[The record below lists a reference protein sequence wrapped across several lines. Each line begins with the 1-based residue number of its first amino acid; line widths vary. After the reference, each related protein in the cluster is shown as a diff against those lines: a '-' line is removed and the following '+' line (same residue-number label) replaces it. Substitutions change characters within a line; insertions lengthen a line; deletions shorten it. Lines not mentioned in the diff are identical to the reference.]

1 MKNIIISLL
10 IASFLMICFVGCD
23 FKEINEDK
31 TNDSFNPNT
40 NESEVASDT
49 FSADLSSDE
58 ADEFNTDYYIDNP
71 SFVSYSFSN
80 LDEFYLYAETDEDD
94 YSKFPSAGEPDF
106 PGQHIIKY
114 IDKHKFIRLAD
125 IFPEFLDGKLKL
137 EEICVTYYDDYIYC
151 FENDVLIFISPLRN
165 WPENKATSYS
175 YIEKGNKSNEVFFRL
190 NDDIRITVRVN
201 KSKENEIRK
210 LSIDSLNELLS
221 GEYTI
226 LAERIAEF
234 SESKGNK
241 N

>member
-1 MKNIIISLL
+1 MEDLFMKNKIISILVSSIIL
-10 IASFLMICFVGCD
+10 ILCFVRCNANFGD
-23 FKEINEDK
+23 IKIDINTGKESDMLINSENKDK
-31 TNDSFNPNT
+31 G
-40 NESEVASDT
+40 ES
-49 FSADLSSDE
+49 
-58 ADEFNTDYYIDNP
+58 NTDSSIVDSYIT
-71 SFVSYSFSN
+71 YTFSN
-80 LDEFYLYAETDEDD
+80 LEEFYLYAETDEDD
-94 YSKFPSAGEPDF
+94 ISKFPHLSEDYFPDKTVF
-106 PGQHIIKY
+106 KY
-114 IDKHKFIRLAD
+114 IDKDKFIRLEN

-137 EEICVTYYDDYIYC
+137 EAICVNYYDDYIYC

-175 YIEKGNKSNEVFFRL
+175 YIENGNKSNEVFFRL
-190 NDDIRITVRVN
+190 NEDIRITVRVN